1 MKIIVFCT
9 VVFLGLSSP
18 VFSIKRNLTLQE
30 KSAISGEQSA
40 LKNTKIR
47 KNRSEPPEKKNK
59 IEETEASVVLRS
71 CLQKIYE
78 KLKPLNK
85 TLRAY
90 ATERPDKKPWEIG
103 SYGPA
108 YLRHWATCLEVV
120 QDDIG
125 NNLCLSLLG
134 NSDLSALT
142 YLSNEDV
149 AGRLK
154 KCIEGFEST
163 LIENDLPSHQAEF
176 VTLFELAN
184 QLIEKT
190 TKAAQDEFRSV
201 SKIEEIFD
209 NEKE

>member
-1 MKIIVFCT
+1 MD
-9 VVFLGLSSP
+9 L
-18 VFSIKRNLTLQE
+18 
-30 KSAISGEQSA
+30 
-40 LKNTKIR
+40 
-47 KNRSEPPEKKNK
+47 
-59 IEETEASVVLRS
+59 
-71 CLQKIYE
+71 
-78 KLKPLNK
+78 
-85 TLRAY
+85 
-90 ATERPDKKPWEIG
+90 
-103 SYGPA
+103 
-108 YLRHWATCLEVV
+108 LRHWATCLEVV

-142 YLSNEDV
+142 YSSNEDV

-154 KCIEGFEST
+154 ECIEGFEST

-201 SKIEEIFD
+201 SKIKEIFD